1 MVPKPQKNNEVLD
14 IENKLVV
21 TGGEREEGLYRG
33 RKVRSTNYRYK
44 INYKDIL
51 CNMEI

>member
-1 MVPKPQKNNEVLD
+1 MPKPQKNNEVLD

-21 TGGEREEGLYRG
+21 TRGEREEGLYRG